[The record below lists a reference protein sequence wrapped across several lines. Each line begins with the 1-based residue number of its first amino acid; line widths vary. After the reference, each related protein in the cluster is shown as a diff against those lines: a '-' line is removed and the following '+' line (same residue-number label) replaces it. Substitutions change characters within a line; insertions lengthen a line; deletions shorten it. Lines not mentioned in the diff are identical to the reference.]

1 MSYANNVGEKSHS
14 TGAVILN
21 DSEESH
27 SADKEILPPYSRQND
42 NAGKKKAA
50 SKRGPVIL
58 SEAKNLKNRFCQL
71 LPWTPQSLR
80 TANCSPVLGELRKAV
95 RGINRGA
102 IQVQYPQFPTFHF
115 HLSVFNFHL

>member
-58 SEAKNLKNRFCQL
+58 TI
-71 LPWTPQSLR
+71 P
-80 TANCSPVLGELRKAV
+80 
-95 RGINRGA
+95 
-102 IQVQYPQFPTFHF
+102 
-115 HLSVFNFHL
+115 